1 MDKNNKKLVDNNKVV
16 EIINKYY
23 DIQWSLDIILDMVK
37 EPYDKKKKTET
48 PLEYIKRKV
57 PHYYVDDDVPKNDR
71 LNPEYNNE
79 IHLQTGCECHEDYLL
94 SPIVN
99 YINKNISGIV
109 CDYTR
114 FDSSAYLVINT
125 N

>member
-1 MDKNNKKLVDNNKVV
+1 MDKNNKLSVYSNKLL
-16 EIINKYY
+16 EIIKKYY
-23 DIQWSLDIILDMVK
+23 DIDWSFNIILDMVK
-37 EPYDKKKKTET
+37 EPFDKKTET

-109 CDYTR
+109 CDSMPV
-114 FDSSAYLVINT
+114 DSSAYLVINT

>member
-1 MDKNNKKLVDNNKVV
+1 MDKNNKLSVDNNKLL
-16 EIINKYY
+16 EIITKYY

-37 EPYDKKKKTET
+37 EPYDKKTET

-57 PHYYVDDDVPKNDR
+57 PHGYVNDDVRKEYR
-71 LNPEYNNE
+71 LNPKYNNE

-94 SPIVN
+94 FPIVR

-109 CDYTR
+109 CDSMPV
-114 FDSSAYLVINT
+114 DSSACLVINT